1 MILLESRK
9 RGASMKITDIQVN
22 QLKPPEGR
30 TGGRLLVRVFTDEG
44 IIGYSE
50 GSRGLGVFRA
60 YLDDVI
66 KPLLVGTSPLQPRQ
80 IWETLALGTG
90 EQATRLPSQIVGAID
105 VACWDIMGKAAG
117 MPVYSLLGGARRTE
131 IPLYWSRGN
140 GWKKQPE
147 EMLEEV
153 QEGYEKGY
161 RAFKVRMDW
170 RDYRQDSNPVKDMA
184 IYQKCREW
192 LPDGVPLGFDAN
204 CGYSVS
210 TAIEQGR
217 QLEEMGAA
225 HFEEPLPQY
234 DFPGLRQVVDA
245 LDVAVS
251 TGEQE
256 LSAWRFRD
264 LMMLGN
270 PDILQPDILNVGG
283 LSEVVRVFE
292 MAVTHNKVVMPHSPS
307 LGLNSLASLH
317 AYSTVT
323 NAVRPHEFS
332 EEFTGPVPHVA
343 ALFVDPIVPENGAI
357 KLSDRPGLG
366 VEIDE
371 KALADAIIA

>member
-1 MILLESRK
+1 
-9 RGASMKITDIQVN
+9 MKITDIEVS
-22 QLKPPEGR
+22 QLKAPEGLD
-30 TGGRLLVRVFTDEG
+30 GAFAGHSGRLIVRVFTDEG
-44 IIGYSE
+44 VVGIAE
-50 GSRGLGVFRA
+50 GARNLSVFRA
-60 YLDDVI
+60 YLEDLI
-66 KPLLVGTSPLQPRQ
+66 KPLIVGMNPVQPRR

-90 EQATRLPSQIVGAID
+90 QLATRFPSQIVGAID
-105 VACWDIMGKAAG
+105 VACWDITGKVAG
-117 MPVYSLLGGARRTE
+117 LPLYALLGGASRTE

-140 GWKKQPE
+140 GWRKSPE

-153 QEGYEKGY
+153 QEGYERGF

-170 RDYRQDSNPVKDMA
+170 RDYRQDADPAKDLA
-184 IYQKCREW
+184 IFQKCREW
-192 LPDGVPLGFDAN
+192 LPDDVPLSFDAN
-204 CGYSVS
+204 CGYSVP

-217 QLEEMGAA
+217 RFEELGIA

-234 DFPGLRQVVDA
+234 DLRGLRQVVDA
-245 LDVAVS
+245 LDCAVS

-256 LSAWRFRD
+256 ISAWRFRD
-264 LMMLGN
+264 LMDLAN

-292 MAVTHNKVVMPHSPS
+292 MAVANNKIVMPHSPNV
-307 LGLNSLASLH
+307 GANSLASLH

-332 EEFTGPVPHVA
+332 EEFTGPAERVA
-343 ALFVDPIVPENGAI
+343 ELFVDPIIPEGGRI

-366 VEIDE
+366 LEFNE
-371 KALADAIIA
+371 KALAEAIVA

>member
-1 MILLESRK
+1 
-9 RGASMKITDIQVN
+9 MKITDIQVN

-30 TGGRLLVRVFTDEG
+30 AGGRLLVRVFTDEG
-44 IIGYSE
+44 IVGHSE

-60 YLDDVI
+60 YLEEMI
-66 KPLLVGTSPLQPRQ
+66 TPLLVGVSPLQPRQ
-80 IWETLALGTG
+80 IWEKLALGTG
-90 EQATRLPSQIVGAID
+90 ERATRLPSQIVGAID

-117 MPVYSLLGGARRTE
+117 MPVYALLGGAKRTE

-140 GWKKQPE
+140 GWKKEPE

-170 RDYRQDSNPVKDMA
+170 RDYRQDSDPVKDMA
-184 IYQKCREW
+184 IFQKCREW
-192 LPDGVPLGFDAN
+192 LPDDVPLGFDAN

-245 LDVAVS
+245 LDVAIS

-256 LSAWRFRD
+256 ISAWRFRD

-292 MAVTHNKVVMPHSPS
+292 MAVVNNKVVMPHSPS

-332 EEFTGPVPHVA
+332 EEFTGPVAHVA
-343 ALFVDPIVPENGAI
+343 SLFVDPIVPENGAI
-357 KLSDRPGLG
+357 KLNDRPGLG

>member
-1 MILLESRK
+1 
-9 RGASMKITDIQVN
+9 MKITDIQVN

-30 TGGRLLVRVFTDEG
+30 AGGRLLVRVFTDEG
-44 IIGYSE
+44 IVGHSE
-50 GSRGLGVFRA
+50 GSRGLGVFRS
-60 YLDDVI
+60 YLEEMI
-66 KPLLVGTSPLQPRQ
+66 TPLLVGVSPLQPRQ

-90 EQATRLPSQIVGAID
+90 ERATRLPPQIVGAID

-117 MPVYSLLGGARRTE
+117 MPVYALLGGARRTE

-140 GWKKQPE
+140 GWKKEPE

-170 RDYRQDSNPVKDMA
+170 RDYRQDSDPVKDMA
-184 IYQKCREW
+184 IFQKCREW
-192 LPDGVPLGFDAN
+192 LPDDVPLGFDAN

-245 LDVAVS
+245 LDVAIS

-256 LSAWRFRD
+256 ISAWRFRD

-292 MAVTHNKVVMPHSPS
+292 MAVVNNKVVMPHSPS

-323 NAVRPHEFS
+323 TAVRPHEFS
-332 EEFTGPVPHVA
+332 EEFTGPVAHVA
-343 ALFVDPIVPENGAI
+343 SLFVDPIVPENGAI
-357 KLSDRPGLG
+357 KLNDRPGLG

>member
-1 MILLESRK
+1 
-9 RGASMKITDIQVN
+9 MKITDIKVN

-30 TGGRLLVRVFTDEG
+30 AGGRLLVRVFTDEG
-44 IIGYSE
+44 IVGHSE

-60 YLDDVI
+60 YLEEMI
-66 KPLLVGTSPLQPRQ
+66 TPLLVGVSPLQPRQ
-80 IWETLALGTG
+80 IWEKLALGTG
-90 EQATRLPSQIVGAID
+90 ERATRLPSQIVGAID

-117 MPVYSLLGGARRTE
+117 MPVYALLGGARRTE

-140 GWKKQPE
+140 GWKKEPE
-147 EMLEEV
+147 EMLEEI

-170 RDYRQDSNPVKDMA
+170 RDYRQDSDPVKDMA
-184 IYQKCREW
+184 IFQKCREW
-192 LPDGVPLGFDAN
+192 LPDDVPLGFDAN

-245 LDVAVS
+245 LDVAIS

-256 LSAWRFRD
+256 ISAWRFRD

-292 MAVTHNKVVMPHSPS
+292 MAVVNNKVVMPHSPS

-332 EEFTGPVPHVA
+332 EEFTGPVAHVA
-343 ALFVDPIVPENGAI
+343 SLFVDPIVPENGAI
-357 KLSDRPGLG
+357 KLNDRPGLG

>member
-1 MILLESRK
+1 
-9 RGASMKITDIQVN
+9 MKITDIQVN

-30 TGGRLLVRVFTDEG
+30 AGGRLLVRVFTDEG
-44 IIGYSE
+44 IVGHSE

-60 YLDDVI
+60 YLEEMI
-66 KPLLVGTSPLQPRQ
+66 TPLLVGVSPLQPRQ

-90 EQATRLPSQIVGAID
+90 ERATRLPPQIVGAID

-117 MPVYSLLGGARRTE
+117 MPVYALLGGARRTE

-140 GWKKQPE
+140 GWKKEPE

-170 RDYRQDSNPVKDMA
+170 RDYRQDSDPVKDMA
-184 IYQKCREW
+184 IFQKCREW
-192 LPDGVPLGFDAN
+192 LPDDVPLGFDAN

-245 LDVAVS
+245 LDVAIS

-256 LSAWRFRD
+256 ISAWRFRD

-292 MAVTHNKVVMPHSPS
+292 MAVVNNKVVMPHSPS

-332 EEFTGPVPHVA
+332 EEFTGPVAHVA
-343 ALFVDPIVPENGAI
+343 SLFVDPIVPENGAI
-357 KLSDRPGLG
+357 KLNDRPGLG